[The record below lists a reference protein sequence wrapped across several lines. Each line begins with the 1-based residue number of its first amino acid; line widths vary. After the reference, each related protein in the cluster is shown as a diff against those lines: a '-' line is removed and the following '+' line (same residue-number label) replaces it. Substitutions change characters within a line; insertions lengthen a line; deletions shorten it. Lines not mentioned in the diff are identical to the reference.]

1 MRLMLEWISGNG
13 ELMKSLQ
20 EKLDESAKA
29 LEPILWE
36 LLDEI
41 EESKW
46 KNFI

>member
-1 MRLMLEWISGNG
+1 
-13 ELMKSLQ
+13 MKTLQ

-41 EESKW
+41 EENK
-46 KNFI
+46 

>member
-1 MRLMLEWISGNG
+1 MKTLE
-13 ELMKSLQ
+13 

-41 EESKW
+41 EENK
-46 KNFI
+46 